1 MVMTV
6 EMYEQAVDRAMKAIA
21 LSHQRPIK
29 PLAEKFLGQKPTRS

>member
-1 MVMTV
+1 MIMTV

-29 PLAEKFLGQKPTRS
+29 PLTEKFPGHKPIRS